1 MVDGASLSNS
11 FTITA
16 TGNIT
21 LNGAITLGGMG
32 SSTITLIAGMGN
44 TVGNIMVAGASQ
56 LSADTVN
63 FTQDGVF
70 APDLLLT
77 FIAGSLLDLTT
88 TTTAAQAVH
97 PWMIADGLNLSL
109 TTTGAIMIGRD
120 IEIGAG
126 NLDLE
131 GTALTSTGTGA
142 RILSGADVTL
152 TGAATSEGALSI
164 TASGQLTLNDNIAT
178 TGDASNLVIMGTGGI
193 TTAAGIALT
202 SGNNL
207 TISGAITTAATNGD
221 LTLDAAGVGTLTLGG
236 NINLGTGTATLRA
249 GSDTGFAATASSQI
263 TAATVVVLFRSVNI
277 GSEDEVTDIAN
288 NMITFVNAAG
298 TVVMPDYG
306 FGAPG
311 CDVVAE
317 VCEIIRTGASLV
329 VQPTLASD
337 ISITIMASDAGAV
350 LSFTGDG
357 NITLT
362 SPEITITASTID
374 LGGRML
380 RLVDG
385 SGGITINGNITG
397 AGEIDATGRTL
408 SLVGSPEISG
418 ATISIT
424 ATLLQTVNSSG
435 VAAAGDLTITATDG
449 LTIRAIDIGTGVLTL
464 TAGDGGTGDI
474 AAGVATPTLTAG
486 TVSLTQDSVFGGT
499 AMFDFASATSLILT
513 TGADQIVHNAWM
525 VADDRAL
532 SLTTT
537 GAITVNT
544 NIALVT
550 GNLTLRGAT
559 IALGNALD
567 SLAGNAISLT
577 GAITRTGNVA
587 LGITALGDITL
598 NSDINTDM
606 GALTL
611 SGTNIFL
618 RGDGGTRTLAGSAVT
633 LTGALDSRVSGSG
646 ASANNITITTT
657 TGDITITGDIITS
670 GNGGVLLSGNG
681 GNLNLTATSGNI
693 MITGDITTTGGNGMF
708 DDNTGDGSEDGG
720 NGGNLILTATGNIT
734 IDGNINLDAERGEGN
749 NDGSRGNGGNGGN
762 GGGLTLT
769 TTGGNITLT
778 GSVNANGGNGGVV
791 ANPDNGGGGGA
802 GGIIILEGDSVMV
815 GLINARSGSG
825 GTHTGEGSLGADGA
839 NGSATITATGGNL
852 TLSGDI
858 NVDGGAITLIA
869 GGAGAAILNGGV
881 MRTLTAGTVSLTQVG
896 AFDDDLFTIA
906 SATSLTLDAGSA
918 DQIVHAWI
926 AGGTNRALSLT
937 TTGDISIGRDIA
949 TGTSNLTLDGGTL
962 MLTGAA
968 RTLSGAD
975 IALTGAIG
983 GASALTVDASGALTL
998 NGDINIGAAALSLI
1012 TGTGVIGGSA
1022 TMLTAGTVSLEQVDA
1037 FASTAPFMFGATT
1050 TLLTLT
1056 TNAAQR
1062 VHGWMIVLNR
1072 SLNLTSTGVTRLTS
1086 NTIISVGT
1094 GDLTLTTTGRIELDG
1109 GLTTLVGRNVV
1120 LNNIRI
1126 DGATNASSFTVTAS
1140 GNITINNN
1148 IDLGGNTGGTL
1159 TLTAGMGDDT
1169 TTGNIMAVGMPT
1181 LAVRIANL
1189 RQDGVFAPDA
1199 LFTFAVST
1207 LNLTTGAA
1215 QMVYDWM
1222 TAPSRALSL
1231 TSTGG
1236 SITVGTT
1243 ITASRNITLTAT
1255 TLNINADIG
1264 ADGTPITGS
1273 LTLDGAVVFGGMN
1286 PSDARAI
1293 YATGTTFTGPITST
1307 AALTITTTGATFT
1320 GTITSTAALTI
1331 TTTGTLTIT
1340 ANITIDGDLM
1350 LTGGT
1355 TGGIVIGTAT
1365 GAGALTLSGD
1375 AITLAGAV
1383 TTASTD
1389 GAANL
1394 TDLTITAQGNLT
1406 VAGIDLSNNDNT
1418 AYGDLLLVAGAG
1430 TRTGSNITFGSGTT
1444 LNAARVELRQ
1454 DADFDPNVARP
1465 VTIQIEGTD
1474 PGLTGNPA
1482 TVVISGDTQ
1491 VPWARVLVTE
1501 GSFTIIDGGANDP
1514 DSAPNNGIEFDTARL
1529 AYTEDIMIDAGALDI
1544 TFAGDVGDRITWQA
1558 ANITIIAGSIVLGD
1572 RTLTIRV
1579 EGGTLTLNVIN
1590 ITSTGNLDFAGTTI
1604 NLGRTGPSS
1613 DLGTT
1618 TLTGNAITLTSANGI
1633 TVGRFTNRVDF
1644 SSPFAPALAV
1654 NASGVLTLA
1663 ANITS
1668 VANITLRGIDG
1679 ITVTGMRTL
1688 EGSAIRF
1695 NSDVTANDSA
1705 VTANDGLTVNTTTG
1719 NLTLNGNIDIG
1730 TGALSLTSA
1739 AGIRAFGEATR
1750 TLSGGD
1756 ITLTA
1761 TNGVSAASG
1770 ARNFAVTAGGVLTIA
1785 ADITMRDTLTLQG
1798 MGAIVATGRPALTAS
1813 TVSLTQIDA
1822 FAETALF
1829 TFGAAADTGSLALT
1843 TEAAQDVHAWM
1854 IVADRNLTVTSAG
1867 TVGVRSAIDLGAGN
1881 LMLESTGGLVRIF
1894 ENITTTGNLT
1904 LNGSTGINLNG
1915 GGAKTLSGAIITLI
1929 GTAQSNRDL
1938 TLIASGALTLNSDID
1953 IGTRALSL
1961 RGNGGI
1967 DLGSALTLS
1976 GGDITLTGVI
1986 AETANGLT
1994 ITAGGTLSIINSSI
2008 NTGTGNLTLTGGT
2021 IQIGRR
2027 GSDRLIELSGQNVTF
2042 TSAGGIEIG
2051 RFLGTGDFL
2060 VDSRVV
2066 NLTVTATGT
2075 LTIAADITVADT
2087 ATAGGDITLTGT
2099 GGGIVIGGTTGSSTL
2114 TWSGGDITLTGAVT
2128 TASTTGTDNFTNLIL
2143 SAGGNLVVGAIDLD
2157 NNAGGTADAR
2167 GGLILRAGAG
2177 SGSGT
2182 INVTGGGL
2190 TTINAGS
2197 IQLEQDGAVFAATE
2211 PADFSINGTD
2221 VGTGSLRSMVLVL
2234 YRGEEEQDSVTWG
2247 TVAGAD
2253 AIVLGTDDN
2262 LLTTPIMLFNGI
2274 LNSLVSITINAGR
2287 TGDVTFAGTGDIILA
2302 APVITITAGSINT
2315 NDRTLTIT
2323 TNGGTLTLSSNIAT
2337 GTGDLTLTSGTIQ
2350 IGRRGSDRGIEL
2362 SGQNVTLI
2370 SASGIEIGRFTG
2382 TGDFLVDSRVANLT
2396 VTAQDTLTIAAD
2408 ITVADAATGGGII
2421 MLTDLTPTATPIAFT
2436 GARRLSGVDITLT
2449 GAATGTANLT
2459 LTARGTLTLND
2470 NIALTGGTSI
2480 LTLRGAGAIGDGGT
2494 ATVLTA
2500 STVSLAQVDAF
2511 AETALFTFGTT
2522 ADTGSLVL
2530 TTEAD
2535 QDVYDWMIND
2545 GIDLTVTSAGAVF
2558 VRSAIDLG
2566 AGALSLTG
2574 TGGLVR
2580 IFANITTTGNLTL
2593 NGNTGINLNSEGAKT
2608 LSGADITLT
2617 GTTQSNRDLTINAS
2631 GTLRINS
2638 NITGRALSLTS
2649 TEGAVRIL
2657 ADITARGVL
2666 TLSGSSTG
2674 GINLNG
2680 GGAKTFSGEAI
2691 TLTGDAQ
2698 SNRDLTLTTT
2708 GALTLNSDIDIG
2720 TRALSLSGSSI
2731 ALGGALTL
2739 TGGAIELTG
2748 AARGLANLTINASG
2762 TLTLNDNIA
2771 LTGTSSTLALSGAG
2785 AIVGVNTPELT
2796 ASTVRLAQI
2805 DTFAAT
2811 ALFTFGTAPAT
2822 DSLVLITEAA
2832 QDVHAWMIVAGR
2844 NLTITSAGTVFV
2856 RSDIDLGAGA
2866 LSLTS
2871 TGGLVRIF
2879 DNITTT
2885 GNLTLNGNT
2894 GINLNSGGAKTL
2906 AGAIITLTGVVASN
2920 RDLALNAT
2928 SGALIL
2934 NSDITT
2940 GTTRALSLSGSSI
2953 TLGGALTLTGGAIE
2967 LTGVAT
2973 GTANDLTLTINA
2985 SGTLTLNDNIALTG
2999 TGSTLALS
3007 GADAIVGVG
3016 TPELT
3021 ASTVSLTQ
3029 IDTFATVAPFTFGAA
3044 TDTGSLELTTEA
3056 EQGVHAWMIVAD
3068 RALTVTSAG
3077 AVVVEAA
3084 IDLGAGALSLT
3095 STGGAVR
3102 ITANITAGG
3111 DLTLSGATEINFNG
3125 GGDGVAGAKTL
3136 SGAAITLTGVVVS
3149 NRDLTLTAS
3158 GTLRINSNITLTEAG
3173 ALSLTSTGGLVRI
3186 FANISSDGNITLSGG
3201 TAGINLNGGTA
3212 KTISGA
3218 AIMITGAA
3226 RSNRNLTITA
3236 TGVLTL
3242 NSDIIA
3248 GTRTLELSGSS
3259 ITLGGA
3265 LTLNGRFTT
3274 LTGAATG
3281 TADLTITASRNLRL
3295 NNNIDTGAGNLTLSG
3310 GTGSTGGALNLNG
3323 GIAVGEV
3330 KTFSGGRYHAHRR
3343 CAGQSRSDLHRER
3356 YFDDQ

>member
-1 MVDGASLSNS
+1 
-11 FTITA
+11 
-16 TGNIT
+16 
-21 LNGAITLGGMG
+21 
-32 SSTITLIAGMGN
+32 
-44 TVGNIMVAGASQ
+44 
-56 LSADTVN
+56 
-63 FTQDGVF
+63 
-70 APDLLLT
+70 
-77 FIAGSLLDLTT
+77 
-88 TTTAAQAVH
+88 
-97 PWMIADGLNLSL
+97 
-109 TTTGAIMIGRD
+109 
-120 IEIGAG
+120 
-126 NLDLE
+126 
-131 GTALTSTGTGA
+131 
-142 RILSGADVTL
+142 
-152 TGAATSEGALSI
+152 
-164 TASGQLTLNDNIAT
+164 
-178 TGDASNLVIMGTGGI
+178 
-193 TTAAGIALT
+193 
-202 SGNNL
+202 
-207 TISGAITTAATNGD
+207 
-221 LTLDAAGVGTLTLGG
+221 
-236 NINLGTGTATLRA
+236 
-249 GSDTGFAATASSQI
+249 
-263 TAATVVVLFRSVNI
+263 
-277 GSEDEVTDIAN
+277 
-288 NMITFVNAAG
+288 
-298 TVVMPDYG
+298 
-306 FGAPG
+306 
-311 CDVVAE
+311 
-317 VCEIIRTGASLV
+317 
-329 VQPTLASD
+329 
-337 ISITIMASDAGAV
+337 
-350 LSFTGDG
+350 
-357 NITLT
+357 
-362 SPEITITASTID
+362 
-374 LGGRML
+374 
-380 RLVDG
+380 
-385 SGGITINGNITG
+385 
-397 AGEIDATGRTL
+397 
-408 SLVGSPEISG
+408 
-418 ATISIT
+418 
-424 ATLLQTVNSSG
+424 
-435 VAAAGDLTITATDG
+435 
-449 LTIRAIDIGTGVLTL
+449 
-464 TAGDGGTGDI
+464 
-474 AAGVATPTLTAG
+474 
-486 TVSLTQDSVFGGT
+486 
-499 AMFDFASATSLILT
+499 
-513 TGADQIVHNAWM
+513 
-525 VADDRAL
+525 
-532 SLTTT
+532 
-537 GAITVNT
+537 
-544 NIALVT
+544 
-550 GNLTLRGAT
+550 
-559 IALGNALD
+559 
-567 SLAGNAISLT
+567 
-577 GAITRTGNVA
+577 
-587 LGITALGDITL
+587 
-598 NSDINTDM
+598 
-606 GALTL
+606 
-611 SGTNIFL
+611 
-618 RGDGGTRTLAGSAVT
+618 
-633 LTGALDSRVSGSG
+633 
-646 ASANNITITTT
+646 
-657 TGDITITGDIITS
+657 
-670 GNGGVLLSGNG
+670 
-681 GNLNLTATSGNI
+681 
-693 MITGDITTTGGNGMF
+693 
-708 DDNTGDGSEDGG
+708 
-720 NGGNLILTATGNIT
+720 
-734 IDGNINLDAERGEGN
+734 
-749 NDGSRGNGGNGGN
+749 
-762 GGGLTLT
+762 
-769 TTGGNITLT
+769 
-778 GSVNANGGNGGVV
+778 
-791 ANPDNGGGGGA
+791 
-802 GGIIILEGDSVMV
+802 
-815 GLINARSGSG
+815 
-825 GTHTGEGSLGADGA
+825 
-839 NGSATITATGGNL
+839 
-852 TLSGDI
+852 
-858 NVDGGAITLIA
+858 
-869 GGAGAAILNGGV
+869 
-881 MRTLTAGTVSLTQVG
+881 
-896 AFDDDLFTIA
+896 
-906 SATSLTLDAGSA
+906 
-918 DQIVHAWI
+918 
-926 AGGTNRALSLT
+926 
-937 TTGDISIGRDIA
+937 
-949 TGTSNLTLDGGTL
+949 
-962 MLTGAA
+962 
-968 RTLSGAD
+968 
-975 IALTGAIG
+975 
-983 GASALTVDASGALTL
+983 
-998 NGDINIGAAALSLI
+998 
-1012 TGTGVIGGSA
+1012 
-1022 TMLTAGTVSLEQVDA
+1022 
-1037 FASTAPFMFGATT
+1037 
-1050 TLLTLT
+1050 
-1056 TNAAQR
+1056 
-1062 VHGWMIVLNR
+1062 
-1072 SLNLTSTGVTRLTS
+1072 
-1086 NTIISVGT
+1086 
-1094 GDLTLTTTGRIELDG
+1094 
-1109 GLTTLVGRNVV
+1109 
-1120 LNNIRI
+1120 
-1126 DGATNASSFTVTAS
+1126 
-1140 GNITINNN
+1140 
-1148 IDLGGNTGGTL
+1148 
-1159 TLTAGMGDDT
+1159 
-1169 TTGNIMAVGMPT
+1169 
-1181 LAVRIANL
+1181 
-1189 RQDGVFAPDA
+1189 
-1199 LFTFAVST
+1199 
-1207 LNLTTGAA
+1207 
-1215 QMVYDWM
+1215 
-1222 TAPSRALSL
+1222 
-1231 TSTGG
+1231 
-1236 SITVGTT
+1236 
-1243 ITASRNITLTAT
+1243 
-1255 TLNINADIG
+1255 
-1264 ADGTPITGS
+1264 
-1273 LTLDGAVVFGGMN
+1273 
-1286 PSDARAI
+1286 
-1293 YATGTTFTGPITST
+1293 
-1307 AALTITTTGATFT
+1307 
-1320 GTITSTAALTI
+1320 
-1331 TTTGTLTIT
+1331 
-1340 ANITIDGDLM
+1340 
-1350 LTGGT
+1350 
-1355 TGGIVIGTAT
+1355 
-1365 GAGALTLSGD
+1365 
-1375 AITLAGAV
+1375 
-1383 TTASTD
+1383 
-1389 GAANL
+1389 
-1394 TDLTITAQGNLT
+1394 
-1406 VAGIDLSNNDNT
+1406 
-1418 AYGDLLLVAGAG
+1418 
-1430 TRTGSNITFGSGTT
+1430 
-1444 LNAARVELRQ
+1444 
-1454 DADFDPNVARP
+1454 
-1465 VTIQIEGTD
+1465 
-1474 PGLTGNPA
+1474 
-1482 TVVISGDTQ
+1482 
-1491 VPWARVLVTE
+1491 
-1501 GSFTIIDGGANDP
+1501 
-1514 DSAPNNGIEFDTARL
+1514 
-1529 AYTEDIMIDAGALDI
+1529 
-1544 TFAGDVGDRITWQA
+1544 
-1558 ANITIIAGSIVLGD
+1558 
-1572 RTLTIRV
+1572 
-1579 EGGTLTLNVIN
+1579 
-1590 ITSTGNLDFAGTTI
+1590 
-1604 NLGRTGPSS
+1604 
-1613 DLGTT
+1613 
-1618 TLTGNAITLTSANGI
+1618 
-1633 TVGRFTNRVDF
+1633 
-1644 SSPFAPALAV
+1644 
-1654 NASGVLTLA
+1654 
-1663 ANITS
+1663 
-1668 VANITLRGIDG
+1668 
-1679 ITVTGMRTL
+1679 
-1688 EGSAIRF
+1688 
-1695 NSDVTANDSA
+1695 
-1705 VTANDGLTVNTTTG
+1705 
-1719 NLTLNGNIDIG
+1719 
-1730 TGALSLTSA
+1730 
-1739 AGIRAFGEATR
+1739 
-1750 TLSGGD
+1750 
-1756 ITLTA
+1756 
-1761 TNGVSAASG
+1761 
-1770 ARNFAVTAGGVLTIA
+1770 
-1785 ADITMRDTLTLQG
+1785 
-1798 MGAIVATGRPALTAS
+1798 
-1813 TVSLTQIDA
+1813 
-1822 FAETALF
+1822 
-1829 TFGAAADTGSLALT
+1829 
-1843 TEAAQDVHAWM
+1843 M

-1867 TVGVRSAIDLGAGN
+1867 TVAVRSAIDLGAGN
-1881 LMLESTGGLVRIF
+1881 LILESTGGLVRIF

-2027 GSDRLIELSGQNVTF
+2027 GSDRLIELSGQNVTL

-2087 ATAGGDITLTGT
+2087 ATSGGDITLTGT

-2157 NNAGGTADAR
+2157 NNAGGSADAR

-2302 APVITITAGSINT
+2302 APVITITAGRINT

-2408 ITVADAATGGGII
+2408 ITVADDATGGGII

-2436 GARRLSGVDITLT
+2436 GARTISGVDITLT

-2480 LTLRGAGAIGDGGT
+2480 LTLSGAGAIGDGGT

-2500 STVSLAQVDAF
+2500 STVSLAQVDTF

-2617 GTTQSNRDLTINAS
+2617 GTTQSNRDLTITAS

-2691 TLTGDAQ
+2691 MLTGDAQ

-2739 TGGAIELTG
+2739 TGGAIDLTGVATG
-2748 AARGLANLTINASG
+2748 AANDLTFTINASG

-2771 LTGTSSTLALSGAG
+2771 LTGTGSTLALSGAG
-2785 AIVGVNTPELT
+2785 AIVNGGTGTTLT
-2796 ASTVRLAQI
+2796 ASTVSLAQV
-2805 DTFAAT
+2805 DAFATTEPFA
-2811 ALFTFGTAPAT
+2811 FGTIG
-2822 DSLVLITEAA
+2822 SLVLITEAA

-2844 NLTITSAGTVFV
+2844 NLTVTSAGTVFV
-2856 RSDIDLGAGA
+2856 RSAIDLGAGA

-2879 DNITTT
+2879 DNITAG

-2940 GTTRALSLSGSSI
+2940 GTTRALSLSGNGGI

-2973 GTANDLTLTINA
+2973 GTANDLTFTINA

-3068 RALTVTSAG
+3068 RNLTVTSAG

-3330 KTFSGGRYHAHRR
+3330 KTFSGADITLTGAARGNRDLTFTASGILTINNDITLGSGLTLTLSGAGAIVGVSTPELTAGTVSLTQIDTFAATALFTFGAAADTGSLDLTTEAEQDVHDWMIAADRNLTVTSAGTVFVRSAIGDGVVGRDLG
-3343 CAGQSRSDLHRER
+3343 AGDLTLVSTGGAVRILADIITTTGAITLSGTGATGIDLSGGARTISGVAITLTGVAASDANVTITATGTLTLNDNIALTGGTSILTLRGAGAIGGVSTPELTASTVRLRQVDVFAETALFTFGAAADTGSLELTTEAEQDVYDWMINDGIDLTVTSAGAVFVRSAIGDGVVGRDLGTGDLTLRSDTEVRILEGISTDGDITLSGGTDGISFNGREAKTLSGADITLTGTTQSNR
-3356 YFDDQ
+3356 DLTLTASGTLRINNDITLNGVRALSLTSTGGVIRIFADITTGGDLTLDASTVINLNGGGAKTLSGAAIMLTGTARSNRNLTITATGVLTLNSDIAAGTRALELSGSSIALGGALTLTGRFTTLTGAATGSTDLTITASRNLRLNNSIDTGAGNLTLSGGTGSTGGGLNLNGGIPLGEVKTFSGADITLTGAARSNRDLTFIATGTLTLNDNIDIGARALSLTGNPIANTGADLAAGSYNFDPDRPCDSATTPSCTE